1 MKVQREQIGPQ
12 STRLHLV
19 ADQGPLSWRQVAQG
33 LQTDSSLKNALVR
46 SLLDAPEAIYWE
58 ARPVHPDDQDQPFAC
73 MVLDAPALSRIR
85 ADGSPFR
92 EPLAGARAP
101 EVRRFPNLG
110 GDAELVVPAPGEADY
125 PHLGAFLRRAP
136 GAQIDALWSAV
147 GQGVQHWLR
156 SGRGRLWV
164 STAGLGVHWL
174 HIRLDSRPKYVK
186 WGPYRDLR

>member
-1 MKVQREQIGPQ
+1 MRVQQENSGPQ
-12 STRLHLV
+12 SRRVQLV
-19 ADQGPLSWRQVAQG
+19 GDQGPLSWREVARG
-33 LQTDSSLKNALVR
+33 MCSDPALKKLLSSAILEGP
-46 SLLDAPEAIYWE
+46 DAIYWE

-73 MVLDAPALSRIR
+73 MVLDAPELSRIR

-92 EPLAGARAP
+92 GPLGGARAP

-125 PHLGAFLRRAP
+125 PHLGAFMRRAP
-136 GAQIDALWSAV
+136 AAQVDALWTAV
-147 GQGVQHWLR
+147 GEGVQQWLESR
-156 SGRGRLWV
+156 RGRLWV

-186 WGPYRDLR
+186 WGPYRSLR